1 MLNTYD
7 RERMELFSKEVQTI
21 KGLLDDWRSHPEV
34 EVEATF
40 GFKGRVDI
48 QTFLRVVTRLKSKG
62 IQGVSQLDRL
72 TISLPDNLRF
82 TLNGAEQVAQYCRDN
97 SLRGKPFIAIIKDRT
112 ITSEKEAASNIDLKD
127 YDVRIKGRR
136 EIELSADDP
145 QVKTAL
151 ASWAR
156 QRKYFRLI
164 RRWSFA
170 VPGLKYDLSMVRS
183 TQRNRD
189 GSAWQLNFGDQNL
202 VAMPPVYEIEVEL
215 DRETLPEE
223 YTTDIAFQHLIR
235 GIGDIM
241 RGIQN
246 NSILTRKVTKEA
258 VLAAYKELTGTDR
271 FRGVAPVTLQRANMT
286 AETGE
291 APNIRSGYNV
301 TDKADGLRVMGF
313 TDKEGELF
321 MIDMALNVYRTGLA
335 KKECANA
342 LLDGEFVTKTKND
355 TPITELL
362 FFDAYYIRGKD
373 VSQNPFRGGRHTDLT
388 EWVAE
393 WDANGGPQKRVKT
406 STIHVAAKRF
416 FFGAAGDLSIFAQA
430 ESVLNQDNIR
440 PYHTDGLIFTPNDE
454 PIPDKP
460 GKRWPSQFKWK
471 PSEENT
477 VDFLVKIMKNPEKPT
492 EDLITWDIQQDT
504 GASVQYKTLQLFVGS
519 AKSDDPAY
527 NNARE
532 TILNLLPLPD
542 SRVGEAGKRIKYRPV
557 PFNPRDFQERLA
569 GVCYRVVV
577 DDPATSEKY
586 VATERAEEPIR
597 DMSIVEMR
605 YDLTK
610 PPGWRWV
617 PIRVRADKTERFM
630 VGEIGGTLNND
641 EIAEDN
647 WRSIHDPVT
656 HDMITQGLE
665 APSEKELAEMT
676 TYEKPEY
683 RKYYERKADAEDQ
696 GKVKALHQFHN
707 RWIKDQ
713 ILYASIAK
721 NTPGPVLL
729 DLACGRG
736 NDLHRWRHIGAS
748 FVLGV
753 DATTECC
760 LNNDDGAYRRLLD
773 TIVKRNTYKNPMPIP
788 PMFFAVGDSSLRLV
802 DGAAAAIPGGSD
814 MDRDML
820 RAILG
825 RIAPM
830 GPVPPAVTK
839 YGEGALRMGASAIT
853 CMYALHYFFETSE
866 KLNGLLQNI
875 ADNLKIGGYFVGTNF
890 DGEAVF
896 DLLRGTETGKS
907 RVGQDGDSILWEIK
921 KLYDVNEIPDGDD
934 AIGLGIDVEFIS
946 IGMTHREY
954 LVPWDLLVKKLR
966 TIGCEL
972 LGPAELEAIGLENSS
987 SMYQKSY
994 EMAMKSKDKHKRD
1007 YVMNKAAQEFS
1018 FLNRWYIFKRTS
1030 QGTGQIGKIA
1040 SAAELRASA
1049 EAFVPAGVVA
1059 NAVAE
1064 ASELAA
1070 LGELSAAVQ
1079 DSATQAQ
1086 MVASMAPAAGAAAAT
1101 VLTTQIREAER
1112 KGDMAALTALNEQAT
1127 QMRTAL
1133 QGATG
1138 IAAGEGP
1145 LAAGPPGAVAK
1156 SFVKDYLGAAALAAP
1171 VPVEASMNSTKY
1183 PIDAVFVVSETSTA
1197 SDKYLKLSKYN
1208 EYASRHLAPN
1218 APYPIRDRSDAEDNT
1233 IYPSIAH
1240 FMAAMKFKY
1249 ASARPDTAASIFGS
1263 DGSIALKYIAEGI
1276 AEAKKS
1282 KSKMLTREGR
1292 EKLIQDEDTEVASEE
1307 QRLLRGKGVNY
1318 DGARWAAVKDIL
1330 LRDAL
1335 MQRFE
1340 GDKRFCSIVSEALAA
1355 NKYILYYDKN
1365 PGSELGGAR
1374 VPRVGTIQGQNKYG
1388 RMIMDLARDAT
1399 GGAALRA
1406 CLALPDPA

>member
-1 MLNTYD
+1 MLDTYT

-48 QTFLRVVTRLKSKG
+48 QTFLRVVTRLKTKG
-62 IQGVSQLDRL
+62 IQAVSQLDRL
-72 TISLPDNLRF
+72 TIRLPDNLRF

-97 SLRGKPFIAIIKDRT
+97 TLRGKPFLAIIKDRT
-112 ITSEKEAASNIDLKD
+112 ITSDKEASATIDLND

-136 EIELSADDP
+136 ELELSADDP
-145 QVKTAL
+145 QVNMAL
-151 ASWAR
+151 GSWAR

-164 RRWSFA
+164 RRWTFA

-183 TQRNRD
+183 TQTSRD
-189 GSAWQLNFGDQNL
+189 GTAWQLNFGDQNL
-202 VAMPPVYEIEVEL
+202 IALPPIYEIEVEL
-215 DRETLPEE
+215 DRETLPEG

-258 VLAAYKELTGTDR
+258 VLAAYKELTGSER
-271 FRGVAPVTLQRANMT
+271 FRGLAPVTLQRMHMT
-286 AETGE
+286 AEIGE
-291 APNIRSGYNV
+291 ASNIRNGYNV

-342 LLDGEFVTKTKND
+342 LLDGEFVTKTKD
-355 TPITELL
+355 GAAITELL
-362 FFDAYYIRGKD
+362 FFDAYYIRNED
-373 VSQNPFRGGRHTDLT
+373 VSQKPFRGGRHTDMT
-388 EWVAE
+388 EWMAA
-393 WDANGGPQKRVKT
+393 WDSNGGPVKKVKT

-416 FFGAAGDLSIFAQA
+416 FFGAAGDLSIFAQS

-454 PIPDKP
+454 PIPNRI
-460 GKRWPSQFKWK
+460 GRWSSQFKWK

-519 AKSDDPAY
+519 AKADDPAY

-532 TILNLLPLPD
+532 TILNLLPLPGA
-542 SRVGEAGKRIKYRPV
+542 RVGEAGRRTKYRPV
-557 PFNPRDFQERLA
+557 PFNPKDFQERLA
-569 GVCYRVVV
+569 GVCYRVTVV
-577 DDPATSEKY
+577 DPATGEKY

-605 YDLTK
+605 YDASK
-610 PPGWRWV
+610 PNGWRWI

-630 VGEIGGTLNND
+630 AGEVGGTLNND
-641 EIAEDN
+641 EVAEDN

-665 APSEKELAEMT
+665 APSEAELAEMT
-676 TYEKPEY
+676 AFEKPEY

-696 GKVKALHQFHN
+696 GKVRPLHQFHN
-707 RWIKDQ
+707 RWIKDT

-721 NTPGPVLL
+721 NTPNPVLL

-773 TIVKRNTYKNPMPIP
+773 TIVKRNTFKNPLAIP
-788 PMFFAVGDSSLRLV
+788 PMFFVVGDSSMRLV
-802 DGAAAAIPGGSD
+802 DGAAASIPGGTD

-839 YGEGALRMGASAIT
+839 YGEGALRTGASAIT
-853 CMYALHYFFETSE
+853 CMYALHYFFETPE

-921 KLYDVNEIPDGDD
+921 KLYDVDEMPDGDG

-954 LVPWDLLVKKLR
+954 LVPWDLLMKKLR

-972 LGPAELEAIGLENSS
+972 VGPAELAAIGLQNST
-987 SMYQKSY
+987 SMYGPSH

-1030 QGTGQIGKIA
+1030 QGTGQIGKVPSDSELQA
-1040 SAAELRASA
+1040 NAAV
-1049 EAFVPAGVVA
+1049 FVPAGA
-1059 NAVAE
+1059 DADAD
-1064 ASELAA
+1064 AGELAE
-1070 LGELSAAVQ
+1070 LGALSAAVQ

-1086 MVASMAPAAGAAAAT
+1086 MMASMAPTAGAAVAT
-1101 VLTTQIREAER
+1101 ALTTQIREAER
-1112 KGDMAALTALNEQAT
+1112 KGDTAALTALNQQAA
-1127 QMRTAL
+1127 QARTVL
-1133 QGATG
+1133 QSATG
-1138 IAAGEGP
+1138 IAVGEGP

-1171 VPVEASMNSTKY
+1171 VPVEASTNSTKY
-1183 PIDAVFVVSETSTA
+1183 PIDKVFVISETSSAT
-1197 SDKYLKLSKYN
+1197 DKYLRLSKYN
-1208 EYASRHLAPN
+1208 EYAARHLAPN
-1218 APYPIRDRSDAEDNT
+1218 APYPIRDRSGANDGT
-1233 IYPSIAH
+1233 VYPSISH
-1240 FMAAMKFKY
+1240 FLAAMKFKY
-1249 ASARPDTAASIFGS
+1249 ATARPDTGPAVFGS
-1263 DGSIALKYIAEGI
+1263 DGSIAVKYIAEGI
-1276 AEAKKS
+1276 AEAKKT
-1282 KSKMLTREGR
+1282 KTKVLTREGR
-1292 EKLIQDEDTEVASEE
+1292 EKLIQDEGVEVASEE
-1307 QRLLRGKGVNY
+1307 QRLLRGKGVKY
-1318 DGARWAAVKDIL
+1318 DGAQWAAVKNTL
-1330 LRDAL
+1330 LRDAIL
-1335 MQRFE
+1335 QRLE

-1355 NKYILYYDKN
+1355 NKYLLYYDTN
-1365 PGSELGGAR
+1365 PGSEMGGAR
-1374 VPRVGTIQGQNKYG
+1374 VPRIGTIQGQNTYG
-1388 RMIMDLARDAT
+1388 RMIMDLARDAV
-1399 GGAALRA
+1399 GSEALRA